1 MKNATI
7 RLVFVLALLCT
18 IGIIG
23 TQVFWVKS
31 AYQLE
36 NKDFN
41 LNVNTALR
49 NVAARIWEINNIQPL
64 VYNVVER
71 IEPNYYIVQVNDRFD
86 PQMLEHLL
94 REELEANKII
104 TDFEFAN
111 YDCMGDSMATRH
123 YVKVSGNN
131 EEYAPIKVFPPLK
144 RENYY
149 FGIYFPHRSAFVSQ
163 QLSMWYYSSI
173 GLLFVILFMAYVVF
187 IIMKQKRLGEVQ
199 KDFVNNMAHEFK
211 TPLSAIQL
219 AAGVLK
225 QPEIINKPQRLLSYA
240 TIIDN
245 EAAQLVMQIERVLQ
259 TAHSDKGI
267 LHLHKEKFIWQ
278 ELIKDVSRSFENK
291 VNDKSAQLNLSLPE
305 APIYFY
311 GDKLHLRNVLSNLI
325 DNALKY
331 SKENPVIHIILESKK
346 NKLRLLVEDNGI
358 GVAKEHQKLLFK
370 KFYRVPTGDVHDVK
384 GFGLGLNYVEIIVK
398 SHGGTIECQSEK
410 GKGTTFVIEFNQKKN

>member
-86 PQMLEHLL
+86 PLMLEHLL

-131 EEYAPIKVFPPLK
+131 EEYAPIEVFPPLK

-149 FGIYFPHRSAFVSQ
+149 FGIYFPHRSSFVSQ

-225 QPEIINKPQRLLSYA
+225 QPEIVNKPQRLLSYA

-259 TAHSDKGI
+259 TAHSDKGV

-305 APIYFY
+305 APVYFF

-331 SKENPVIHIILESKK
+331 SKENPVIDIILENRK

-410 GKGTTFVIEFNQKKN
+410 GKGTTFVIEFNQKRN